1 VDDAVRYAVTPAGR
15 RVVLDVLQAATHRL
29 CVHALVEFDVT
40 EARRR
45 LADAPE
51 HVSWTGFVVATVGR
65 AVAVASGR
73 AGSGGPHGRAR
84 RRGRVRPCRRREPRS
99 GVRTRRRSPAVRRW
113 WAFATSGG
121 PGHLP
126 AP

>member
-1 VDDAVRYAVTPAGR
+1 MDDAVRYAVTPFPAGR

-51 HVSWTGFVVATVGR
+51 HVSPGS
-65 AVAVASGR
+65 AS
-73 AGSGGPHGRAR
+73 SW
-84 RRGRVRPCRRREPRS
+84 PRS
-99 GVRTRRRSPAVRRW
+99 ARPLPSTRS
-113 WAFATSGG
+113 
-121 PGHLP
+121 
-126 AP
+126 